1 MPAVMAMAAAP
12 NKRRIPNQSTNC
24 QHRPK
29 SLARIRAHRLCE
41 AQMVFKSVFFA
52 LCIALLIAASP
63 AAQAFTVNSK
73 PLTST
78 QKNIET
84 LGTGLAIALPATAG
98 VIAWTKDDEVGFA
111 QLAAETFLTVGTAEA
126 LKNIVREERPNG
138 AGGGSFP
145 SATTALA
152 ASGSSFLWGRY
163 GWEYGLPAFFATQLV
178 SYSRVQ
184 ARDHR
189 WYDTL
194 ASSAIAAGYGFVL
207 TTPFQR
213 HTSMYTSLTP
223 TPGGAYLRI
232 AWSW

>member
-1 MPAVMAMAAAP
+1 LLALI
-12 NKRRIPNQSTNC
+12 RRD
-24 QHRPK
+24 
-29 SLARIRAHRLCE
+29 RLSE
-41 AQMVFKSVFFA
+41 PRMISRSVIA
-52 LCIALLIAASP
+52 SCVALLAASH
-63 AAQAFTVNSK
+63 AAFAFTVNNK

-84 LGTGLAIALPATAG
+84 LGSGLAIALPVTAG
-98 VIAWTKDDEVGFA
+98 VIAWSKDDEMGFA
-111 QLAAETFLTVGTAEA
+111 QLAAETFLTVGTAEV
-126 LKNIVREERPNG
+126 LKNTVREERPNG

-163 GWEYGLPAFFATQLV
+163 GWEYGLPAFIATQLV

-207 TTPFQR
+207 TTPFKR
-213 HTSMYTSLTP
+213 HTNMYTSLTP
-223 TPGGAYLRI
+223 TPGGAYLHI
-232 AWSW
+232 AYSW

>member
-1 MPAVMAMAAAP
+1 M
-12 NKRRIPNQSTNC
+12 I
-24 QHRPK
+24 
-29 SLARIRAHRLCE
+29 L
-41 AQMVFKSVFFA
+41 KSVFA
-52 LCIALLIAASP
+52 ICAALLAGAHAAE
-63 AAQAFTVNSK
+63 AFTVNNK

-78 QKNIET
+78 QKDIET
-84 LGTGLAIALPATAG
+84 LGTGISIALPLTAG
-98 VIAWTKDDEVGFA
+98 VIAWSKDDEMGFA
-111 QLAAETFLTVGTAEA
+111 QLGAETLLTVGTAEA

-138 AGGGSFP
+138 AGNGSFP

-163 GWEYGLPAFFATQLV
+163 GWEYGLPAFLATQFV

-194 ASSAIAAGYGFVL
+194 ASSAIAAGYGFIL
-207 TTPFQR
+207 TTPYKR
-213 HTSMYTSLTP
+213 HTDIYTSLTP
-223 TPGGAYLRI
+223 MPGGAYLRI